1 MFINYLGKIYVW
13 GILNTIRYMVKQ
25 MGNYNMKLTFY
36 ICVFIFCS
44 ISHAENIVDSKS
56 NNSSKTISELR
67 EKADKFSKET
77 KTFTTKGFYLGM
89 PWDDASKLAKAYGI
103 NPIFIVEDKRGRLP
117 TKEELTT
124 ETKNLVINTIFFTAD
139 DINKLYSFD
148 GKTADFCMNFLKS
161 YIDKTIIFPKVNFG
175 TAEEFSHIF
184 LNKLKEMCAIAMSE
198 QAVNLVLIS
207 VSTQILAEVEKRG
220 EQPFFYYSYSCK
232 DGTVIRFYDGLNL
245 FMHKNL
251 QIKTTGNFD

>member
-1 MFINYLGKIYVW
+1 MKFIFI
-13 GILNTIRYMVKQ
+13 TCMS
-25 MGNYNMKLTFY
+25 
-36 ICVFIFCS
+36 IFCS
-44 ISHAENIVDSKS
+44 MSYADNIVDAKS
-56 NNSSKTISELR
+56 NDSTATINELR
-67 EKADKFSKET
+67 RKADKFSKET

-103 NPIFIVEDKRGRLP
+103 KPIFIVENNRGRLP

-148 GKTADFCMNFLKS
+148 GKTVDFCMEFLKS
-161 YIDKTIIFPKVNFG
+161 YTKKIFFMPDFNLG

-198 QAVNLVLIS
+198 QAVNSVLIS

-220 EQPFFYYSYSCK
+220 EQPFFYYSYRFK
-232 DGTVIRFYDGLNL
+232 DGTDIKFYDGLCML
-245 FMHKNL
+245 MQKNL
-251 QIKTTGNFD
+251 QMKTTGDFN